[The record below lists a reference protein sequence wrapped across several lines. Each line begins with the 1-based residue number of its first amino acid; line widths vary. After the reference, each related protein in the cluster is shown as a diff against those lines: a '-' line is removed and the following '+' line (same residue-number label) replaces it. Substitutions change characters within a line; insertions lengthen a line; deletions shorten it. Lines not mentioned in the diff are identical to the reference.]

1 MSRHYTPPSS
11 SRNDATGLAVVS
23 GIAGM
28 LFGIIV
34 GYLLAAQPGRIGAP
48 VAAGTVQPIAAPGT
62 VEPVA
67 APGGTN
73 APASAV
79 VNDQELQAYRDIL
92 KADPKNVRA
101 ATELGNKLYDAG
113 RYSEAIIY
121 YEMAFKLDPKN
132 INISTDLGTALWY
145 SGKPDE
151 ALAQFDK
158 SLAINPKHPQ
168 TLFNRGIVRMEGKKD
183 PAAAL
188 KSWEELQ
195 SADPTYETL
204 RVRNFIENAKRQLG
218 TAAAVPV
225 RN

>member
-1 MSRHYTPPSS
+1 MSRRYPLPSDGS
-11 SRNDATGLAVVS
+11 NAYGLAVVS

-34 GYLLAAQPGRIGAP
+34 GYLVAAQPGRVAAP
-48 VAAGTVQPIAAPGT
+48 VAAGTVQPIAAPGS
-62 VEPVA
+62 VNP
-67 APGGTN
+67 
-73 APASAV
+73 PASAV

-92 KADPKNVRA
+92 KTDPKNVRA
-101 ATELGNKLYDAG
+101 ATELGNNLYDAG

-132 INISTDLGTALWY
+132 VSLSTDLGTALWY
-145 SGKPDE
+145 SSKPDE
-151 ALAQFDK
+151 ALTQFEK
-158 SLAINPKHPQ
+158 SLALNPKHPQ

-183 PAAAL
+183 PAGAL

>member
-1 MSRHYTPPSS
+1 MNRHYHPPSDGS
-11 SRNDATGLAVVS
+11 NAYGLAVVS
-23 GIAGM
+23 GIAGI

-34 GYLLAAQPGRIGAP
+34 GYLVAAQPGRVGAP
-48 VAAGTVQPIAAPGT
+48 VAAGTVQPITAPGS
-62 VEPVA
+62 VNP
-67 APGGTN
+67 
-73 APASAV
+73 PASAV

-92 KADPKNVRA
+92 KTDPKNVRA
-101 ATELGNKLYDAG
+101 ATELGNKLYDSG

-132 INISTDLGTALWY
+132 VSLSTDLGTALWY

-151 ALAQFDK
+151 ALAQFEK

-183 PAAAL
+183 PAGAL

-204 RVRNFIENAKRQLG
+204 RVRNLIEDARRQLG
-218 TAAAVPV
+218 TAAAAPV
-225 RN
+225 RQ

>member
-1 MSRHYTPPSS
+1 MSRRYSPPSDGS
-11 SRNDATGLAVVS
+11 NAYGLAVVS

-34 GYLLAAQPGRIGAP
+34 GYLVAAQPGRVARP
-48 VAAGTVQPIAAPGT
+48 VAAGTVQPIAAPGS
-62 VEPVA
+62 VNP
-67 APGGTN
+67 
-73 APASAV
+73 PASAV

-121 YEMAFKLDPKN
+121 YEMAFKTDPKN
-132 INISTDLGTALWY
+132 VSVSTDLATALWY

-151 ALAQFDK
+151 ALVQFEK

-168 TLFNRGIVRMEGKKD
+168 TLFNRGIVLMEGKKD

-195 SADPTYETL
+195 AADPTYETL
-204 RVRNFIENAKRQLG
+204 RVRNFMENAKRQLG
-218 TAAAVPV
+218 PAAAVPV